1 MKKIAITLPDFIPCE
16 AQAIVRALRS
26 GYDRIH
32 LRKPGSTIQDMAALI
47 MKIPTGY
54 RQFIS
59 LHDHLG
65 LAVEHGLGGVHLN
78 ARFPEKPSGFNG
90 LVSRSCHSIDEVA
103 ACKEAC
109 DYVFLSPVFD
119 SISKEGYCSGF
130 TSAQIRQARDCGII
144 DSKVYALGGITPE
157 KADILE
163 EMGFGGGAML
173 GYVWKSFR
181 TPPVVLSIAGSDSS
195 GGAGIQADIKA
206 ISAAG
211 CYAAS
216 AITAL
221 TAQNTT
227 GVRLIRPAGLEMIV
241 SQIDA
246 IFDDMDV
253 AAVKIGM
260 IYDSETA
267 VAVAQ
272 RLKAWK
278 AGTIVCDPVMI
289 STSGSVLMKEETVQ
303 VVEKELFPLSTVIT
317 PNLHEASMLYGG
329 RISSVED
336 MKTAAASLSD
346 RYGCAV
352 LIKGGHLDGSTICDI
367 LYDGE
372 TYVFAS
378 ERIESSN
385 LHGTGCT
392 LSSAIASQLAL
403 GKELHDAVKAAKEY
417 VTSAIR
423 EAAQMNF
430 GKGSGP
436 LWHFPCTSYFTDD
449 SACIADKIRR

>member
-16 AQAIVRALRS
+16 AQAIVRALES
-26 GYDRIH
+26 GYDRVH
-32 LRKPGSTIQDMAALI
+32 LRKPGSAIQDMAALI
-47 MKIPTGY
+47 GKIPAEY
-54 RQFIS
+54 RQSIS

-78 ARFPEKPSGFNG
+78 SRFPEKPAGFNG
-90 LVSRSCHSIDEVA
+90 LVSRSCHSIDEAA
-103 ACKEAC
+103 ACKDAC

-130 TSAQIRQARDCGII
+130 TSGQIRQARDCGII

-157 KADILE
+157 KTDMLE

-173 GYVWKSFR
+173 GYVWKSLR
-181 TPPVVLSIAGSDSS
+181 TPPVVLTIAGSDSS

-216 AITAL
+216 VITAL

-227 GVRLIRPAGLEMIV
+227 GVRLIALASLEMIV
-241 SQIDA
+241 NQIDA
-246 IFDDMDV
+246 VFDDMDV

-260 IYDSETA
+260 VYDSETA
-267 VAVAQ
+267 IAVAR

-278 AGTIVCDPVMI
+278 AGTIICDPVMI

-303 VVEKELFPLSTVIT
+303 VVERELFPLSTVIT

-329 RISSVED
+329 RIASVED
-336 MKTAAASLSD
+336 MKTAAAALSG

-352 LIKGGHLDGSTICDI
+352 LIKGGHLDGTTICDI

-372 TYVFAS
+372 VHVFAS

-392 LSSAIASQLAL
+392 LSSAIASQLAM
-403 GKELHDAVKAAKEY
+403 GKELHDAVRAAKEY

-423 EAAQMNF
+423 EAAGMSF

-436 LWHFPCTSYFTDD
+436 LWHFPCV
-449 SACIADKIRR
+449 R